1 MACERFFARVFPFC
15 PGGFLHF
22 SGRVA
27 GYGLILSGDVRAIRL
42 VTSVRL
48 SICRELVAPPPRIL
62 GTRVSCLLH
71 PTLWVLGILHG
82 WTELPMVPTLPWQG
96 SILAID
102 FIFLS
107 LSMHYSIYGEYVL
120 RRPNFKSQCIED
132 PGMTKSSGGGPR
144 TKPSWLELSE
154 PSKNPRI
161 LRPATIINY
170 PGIDNRT
177 AA

>member
-15 PGGFLHF
+15 PLGFLHF

-27 GYGLILSGDVRAIRL
+27 GYGLVLSGDVRAIRL

-62 GTRVSCLLH
+62 GTRMSCLLH
-71 PTLWVLGILHG
+71 PTLWVLGNLHG

-102 FIFLS
+102 FISFSVNAL
-107 LSMHYSIYGEYVL
+107 LHL
-120 RRPNFKSQCIED
+120 RSRPNSKSQCIED
-132 PGMTKSSGGGPR
+132 PGMTKSSGGAPR

-170 PGIDNRT
+170 QGIDNRT